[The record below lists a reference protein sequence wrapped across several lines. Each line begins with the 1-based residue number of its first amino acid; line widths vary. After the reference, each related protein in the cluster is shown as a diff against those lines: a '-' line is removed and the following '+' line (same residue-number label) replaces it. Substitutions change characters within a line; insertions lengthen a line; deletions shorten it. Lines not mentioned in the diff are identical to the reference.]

1 MFEHIPLQ
9 KATFHREYRRQYFE
23 IWNQF
28 NSGSFF
34 LDEKL
39 YRFSP
44 KVYLEGVRN
53 HMNLIGTFF
62 RKQFNSDQYRRTG
75 NCEINISSDLTVH
88 ATAATTGLEGHITV
102 STGLFLALED
112 FWQCIVSDDNSDL
125 HLYVGVPKQY
135 DNSVLRCVEAFH
147 DFDRDRFFDYSFLNK
162 FEISTRDFEED
173 VQSVIAHYDCDRL
186 KANELVHQLYQQ
198 NILTPK
204 WFQATSKMVSINQT
218 IVWLGGFLADLSLQ
232 WILAH
237 EEAHIYC
244 GHAAVFS
251 EIGVSPSELSKNDR
265 TFLEYARERGHQALL
280 DRFNGVDFSL
290 VRKVSELYADEN
302 ACVRLVDTYCRVETF
317 DSFPLLH
324 QGILALKEEFEMHKL
339 SISIQEARFMV
350 IARMC
355 LTAALGSILMFQRR
369 IEKKN
374 IDCTEYPEVSTRISN
389 IIIIIFCRMV
399 ARIENFQ
406 DMAEDF
412 QVPAHFAKTMYELGI
427 STDIKVM
434 TWNLFYHP
442 TLMLDPDFFL
452 KKTRLSRHLTPKQDN
467 GTKEHGESQ
476 ILELVFESSSY
487 AYKKYRDKSP
497 VVLIAG
503 LLSQCKNVYDVEEL
517 RSQYH
522 MIFSRVFKDS
532 HYSQFPRLRNSLDDT
547 YLRLGIESK
556 ALSKSIKLAKLMRE
570 DASIFES
577 SSFEEYL
584 QGMSDEGINKAMKYV
599 MDIARNFKEDE

>member
-9 KATFHREYRRQYFE
+9 KAAYHREYRKQYLKN
-23 IWNQF
+23 WDQH
-28 NSGSFF
+28 NSGPVF

-44 KVYLEGVRN
+44 KVYLEGVYN

-62 RKQFNSDQYRRTG
+62 RKQFNSDQYRRTS
-75 NCEINISSDLTVH
+75 NCQINISSDLTVH
-88 ATAATTGLEGHITV
+88 ATAAATGVEGHITV

-112 FWQCIVSDDNSDL
+112 FWQCIVSDDNTDL
-125 HLYVGVPKQY
+125 HLYVGVPRQF
-135 DNSVLRCVEAFH
+135 DNSVLRCVETFH

-162 FEISTRDFEED
+162 FEIPPREFEEA
-173 VQSVIAHYDCDRL
+173 VQSIIAHYDCDRL
-186 KANELVHQLYQQ
+186 KANELAQQLYQQ

-204 WFQATSKMVSINQT
+204 WFQATSKMVSINPT

-251 EIGVSPSELSKNDR
+251 EIGVSPSELSKNDL

-302 ACVRLVDTYCRVETF
+302 ACMRLVDTYCRVETF

-324 QGILALKEEFEMHKL
+324 QGILVLKEEYEMHKL
-339 SISIQEARFMV
+339 AISIQEARFMV
-350 IARMC
+350 ILRMC
-355 LTAALGSILMFQRR
+355 LTAALGSILLFQRR

-374 IDCTEYPEVSTRISN
+374 LDCTEYPEVSTRISN
-389 IIIIIFCRMV
+389 IIIVIFRRMV
-399 ARIENFQ
+399 ARIDNFQ
-406 DMAEDF
+406 DIAEDF
-412 QVPAHFAKTMYELGI
+412 QVPAHFAKTMYELGL

-442 TLMLDPDFFL
+442 TLMLDPDFVF
-452 KKTRLSRHLTPKQDN
+452 KITSLSRHLTPKQDRF
-467 GTKEHGESQ
+467 TEEHGESP
-476 ILELVFESSSY
+476 ILKLVFESSSY
-487 AYKKYRDKSP
+487 AYKKHRDKSP
-497 VVLIAG
+497 IALIAG
-503 LLSQCKNVYDVEEL
+503 LLSQCKTVYDVEEL
-517 RSQYH
+517 RSQYY

-532 HYSQFPRLRNSLDDT
+532 HYSQFPLLGDSLDDA
-547 YLRLGIESK
+547 YLGLQIESK
-556 ALSKSIKLAKLMRE
+556 ALSSSIKIAKLMRE
-570 DASIFES
+570 DASIFECS
-577 SSFEEYL
+577 TFEEYL
-584 QGMSDEGINKAMKYV
+584 QGMSDEVIKKVMKYV
-599 MDIARNFKEDE
+599 IDFASNFKEDE